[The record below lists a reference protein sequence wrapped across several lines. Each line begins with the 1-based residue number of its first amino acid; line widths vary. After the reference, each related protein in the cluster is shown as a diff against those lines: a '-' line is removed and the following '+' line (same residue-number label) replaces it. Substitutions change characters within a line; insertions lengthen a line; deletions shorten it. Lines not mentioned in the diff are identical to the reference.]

1 MRLKTK
7 FILVL
12 SVLFL
17 VPLLSVYYA
26 QALMEKMLEA
36 QEESVL
42 ATARALSTAI
52 SDRPSIFTSNVVTP
66 FAPDAARH
74 IEIGQLPGKPEV
86 DGKID
91 DWQDLMVQSSPIQY
105 GFGGNADRSFSARYR
120 IGSYDQVIY
129 IAIEVEDQSDWKR
142 FPEQVTDEPVD
153 QVLLSTV
160 DVDGQF
166 HQFQIKPHNN

>member
-74 IEIGQLPGKPEV
+74 IEIGQLP
-86 DGKID
+86 
-91 DWQDLMVQSSPIQY
+91 
-105 GFGGNADRSFSARYR
+105 
-120 IGSYDQVIY
+120 
-129 IAIEVEDQSDWKR
+129 
-142 FPEQVTDEPVD
+142 
-153 QVLLSTV
+153 
-160 DVDGQF
+160 
-166 HQFQIKPHNN
+166 